1 MGTHALEINGP
12 VSRTTAVQTLILVTP
27 AVFGLVG
34 HIRHPLDGVI
44 DQVVGICFLVIP
56 ALDGTPFFDD
66 LVDLVVGDVATGL
79 GTTAGLC
86 RRIIPLAEISTCSRV
101 SYYITFS
108 VEGPDGMRTYTMGRG
123 RSRQPS

>member
-1 MGTHALEINGP
+1 LQINSP
-12 VSRTTAVQTLILVTP
+12 VSSTTAVEALILATP

-79 GTTAGLC
+79 GTMAGLC
-86 RRIIPLAEISTCSRV
+86 RRIIPLAEISTCSWV
-101 SYYITFS
+101 SCYITS
-108 VEGPDGMRTYTMGRG
+108 SAEGPDGKRTYTMGRG
-123 RSRQPS
+123 RLRQPS